1 MENAKPL
8 RTPSPTYLKLSTCAC
23 PTSDKDKE
31 FITKFPYQF
40 SIGSLKYAMVVT
52 RSAIGF
58 AVGAISQF
66 MSNPGKKHW
75 DVVKLLLRYLSG
87 TKDKCLCLV
96 RGNVSI
102 MGYTSGYIFQI
113 MGGIV
118 AWRSCL
124 QECVALSTTEA
135 KYVATSEAC
144 KEAIWLFR

>member
-113 MGGIV
+113 MGGSLLGDPVSEIV
-118 AWRSCL
+118 SHYQLQRLSMLQPVRHVRKQFGCL
-124 QECVALSTTEA
+124 D
-135 KYVATSEAC
+135 
-144 KEAIWLFR
+144 